1 MINLNQK
8 IEEILTRSV
17 AEILPSKEELK
28 KVLLSGKK
36 LKIYIGIDAT
46 APDLHLGHATNFM
59 LLEKLRKLGH
69 EIIVLFGDFTAMIG
83 DPTDKTAARIRLT
96 KNQVEENIKTWK
108 KQIEKIF
115 NFKDKK
121 NPPKIVK
128 NSKWFSKLTLSDL
141 IEIASNFTVQRMLE
155 RDMFEKRL
163 KEEKPIYLHE
173 FLYPL
178 MQGYDSV
185 VLNVD
190 VEVGGTDQIFN
201 MLAGRILQKRYNNKE
216 KFIIATN
223 LLVNPKTGKKL
234 MSKSEGSYI
243 SLSDDPN
250 NMFGKIMAL
259 PDEVIVQLLVNC
271 TYLPIDEIKKIEF
284 RLSEKKMNPV
294 EAKKIAAYEIVKI
307 YHGEK
312 KAQEAKE
319 EFDRVFKKRELPEN
333 IPIKFIEKKPINI
346 LNLLV
351 LTKLASSK
359 SEAKRL
365 IIQKALD
372 IEGENI
378 NDWKKEI
385 LPKDEMII
393 KLGKRKFLK
402 IKIKD

>member
-36 LKIYIGIDAT
+36 LRIYIGIDAT